1 MPPMARTADH
11 QARRD
16 QIAGA
21 VSVLVGEH
29 GLDAVTVAKVAAR
42 AEISV
47 GLVQHYFPSK
57 DDLLLFAHRRSMD
70 AINHRI
76 AAQLAREHPER
87 LPIRQLLETGL
98 TELMPLDGQ
107 RTVEYQVAQGF
118 MGRCVDN
125 PRLAEVARETMRD
138 RGSRVAQAVTNGKEC
153 GEVAEDV
160 DAEAA
165 AIRILALVAGLA
177 EQIFLDGDTR
187 HGRRTVTSIAGSEL
201 RDAIAVVFTGRCRQY
216 R

>member
-1 MPPMARTADH
+1 MARTADH

-42 AEISV
+42 ADISV

-57 DDLLLFAHRRSMD
+57 EDLLLFAHRRAMD

-76 AAQLAREHPER
+76 ADHLAREHPDR
-87 LPIRQLLETGL
+87 LPIRRLLETGL
-98 TELMPLDGQ
+98 TEMMPLDAQ
-107 RTVEYQVAQGF
+107 RTVEYKVVQGF

-125 PRLAEVARETMRD
+125 PRLAEVARETMHD
-138 RGSRVAQAVTNGKEC
+138 RGARVAQAVMNGKEC
-153 GEVAEDV
+153 GEVADDV
-160 DAEAA
+160 DAESA
-165 AIRILALVAGLA
+165 AIRILALVTGLA
-177 EQIFLDGDTR
+177 EQIFLDGETR
-187 HGRRTVTSIAGSEL
+187 HGRRSVSSIAGSEL
-201 RDAIAVVFTGRCRQY
+201 RAALRAVFTGRCRQY
-216 R
+216 E